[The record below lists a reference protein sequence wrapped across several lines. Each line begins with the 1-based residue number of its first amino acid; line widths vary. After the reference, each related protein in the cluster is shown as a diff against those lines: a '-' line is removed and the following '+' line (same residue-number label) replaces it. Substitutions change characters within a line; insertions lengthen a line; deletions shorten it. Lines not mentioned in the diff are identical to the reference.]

1 MDFNNANLP
10 LGLGIGLAMDD
21 VARAGFGSLSETEKE
36 HVILKCKDAKSREEM
51 DKIID
56 TISPREEIRSIV
68 EGEDSVSG

>member
-36 HVILKCKDAKSREEM
+36 HVIDRKS
-51 DKIID
+51 
-56 TISPREEIRSIV
+56 V
-68 EGEDSVSG
+68 V